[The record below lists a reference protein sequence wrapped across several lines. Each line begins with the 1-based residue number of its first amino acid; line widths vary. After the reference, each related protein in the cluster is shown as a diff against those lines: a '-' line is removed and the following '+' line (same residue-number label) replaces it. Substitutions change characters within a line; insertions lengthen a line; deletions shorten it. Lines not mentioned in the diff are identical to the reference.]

1 MICVRSIWVSTM
13 VRLRLVIAHT
23 DLRPA
28 HILSTVCGTPFFK
41 DKSKL
46 SHLLFI
52 VIYYLLLLLLL
63 LLIHPM
69 RLILNKEDYSLHSNQ
84 ATNQTLIAQVLNHQ
98 KTQLFDIPV

>member
-1 MICVRSIWVSTM
+1 M

-52 VIYYLLLLLLL
+52 VIYYLLILLL

-84 ATNQTLIAQVLNHQ
+84 ATNQTLIAQV
-98 KTQLFDIPV
+98 

>member
-1 MICVRSIWVSTM
+1 MIRVRSIWVSTM

-63 LLIHPM
+63 LLLIHPM

-84 ATNQTLIAQVLNHQ
+84 ATNQTLIAQV
-98 KTQLFDIPV
+98 